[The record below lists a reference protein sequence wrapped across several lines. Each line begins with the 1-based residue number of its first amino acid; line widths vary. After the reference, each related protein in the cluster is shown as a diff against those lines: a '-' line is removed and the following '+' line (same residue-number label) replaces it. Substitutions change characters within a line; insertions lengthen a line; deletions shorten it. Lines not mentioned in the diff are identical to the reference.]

1 MGSETDRG
9 IQLKKGESVD
19 RALKRLKT
27 KLDSEGII
35 EEMRRRRAF
44 ETPTERKR
52 RKARTAV
59 KRHRVRWRYVSEA
72 TEKKIEE
79 RLHRWAEEGGVE
91 FDPFKGAVLQCFSQR
106 VGITFGHPPVMQ
118 ARLGVEK
125 KLPGQGRLHA
135 RHFIDGALVM
145 GREAAD

>member
-1 MGSETDRG
+1 MGSETERG
-9 IQLKKGESVD
+9 VFLKKGESVD

-44 ETPTERKR
+44 ESPAERKR

-59 KRHRVRWRYVSEA
+59 KRHRVRWRYISEA

-79 RLHRWAEEGGVE
+79 RKAERAERAERKAAGEGTS
-91 FDPFKGAVLQCFSQR
+91 PA
-106 VGITFGHPPVMQ
+106 
-118 ARLGVEK
+118 
-125 KLPGQGRLHA
+125 
-135 RHFIDGALVM
+135 
-145 GREAAD
+145 